1 VFIYRLRGIS
11 TDFSLDLRCENMGG
25 CSVAKIQ
32 PGENLRKIIAEN
44 GENEQSKQTMFA
56 YSVANKNDSRYY
68 DVNNYDIQ
76 SFEVFSEHKCTGKK
90 WNKGRVQNLKET
102 VLSSSVAHA

>member
-1 VFIYRLRGIS
+1 
-11 TDFSLDLRCENMGG
+11 MGG

-44 GENEQSKQTMFA
+44 GENKQSKQTMFA

-102 VLSSSVAHA
+102 VLSSSVAFWSRVIKVRFLLYYLTLILENIC